1 MTNDDDPDDHE
12 VPVRVADDIDGD
24 RRNRLESEAERA
36 LKGIDTGIVDV
47 LAWMLETETRS
58 RIYVFLRK
66 HPHSTSE
73 EVAEGTGLYPSTVR
87 EALADMHDED
97 IVSRAKRESDT
108 AGNNPYE
115 YEAIPPSS
123 LVGDMIGGL
132 QDQLN
137 GVMNLDRRLH
147 GKEPTSDSEPITIHV
162 DDPVE
167 PDDDGEEGDEGRE
180 GSGDDDRE
188 EED

>member
-1 MTNDDDPDDHE
+1 MTDDDDDPDDHE

-24 RRNRLESEAERA
+24 RRNRLETETERA

-47 LAWMLETETRS
+47 LAWLLETETRS
-58 RIYVFLRK
+58 RIYVYLRK
-66 HPHSTSE
+66 HPQSTSE

-87 EALADMHDED
+87 EALAEMHDEE
-97 IVSRAKRESDT
+97 IVSRTKRASDA

-115 YEAIPPSS
+115 YEAIAPSS
-123 LVGDMIGGL
+123 LVGGMVGDL

-137 GVMNLDRRLH
+137 AVMNLDRRL
-147 GKEPTSDSEPITIHV
+147 GGEEPTTDDEPITINV
-162 DDPVE
+162 DDPTE
-167 PDDDGEEGDEGRE
+167 EDDE
-180 GSGDDDRE
+180 DDDRE